1 MGKNNSKVMTLLIS
15 FLLSFL
21 LWGYAISD
29 SDNMT
34 YSRIENIPISASNTG
49 TLDQNDFIV
58 SLSKDK
64 IDSMKVYGKGS
75 LVKSINNQ
83 NIHASVDLKDISAE
97 GTYTLNINIKGIP
110 SDVTIVDQKP
120 NVIKVKVEKKGSK
133 DISIPVIKPIGNVK
147 GGYSVLSLSP
157 ETNNV
162 HISGPSSSVEKVS
175 AIVGNVDVENK
186 NEDFTSDISL
196 YAVDKNNKKISDV
209 ELSPSSTKVS
219 VAIGRI
225 KEVKVNVVSKG
236 KVAEGY
242 KLTDISA
249 NKETVII
256 SGVEEKLE
264 NIDIVNTESI
274 DLSNRKSSFDKNVSL
289 DLPQGV
295 HVVDAK
301 DNIDVSVKIDKLNE
315 KTIYI
320 TSFTFDNLSE
330 GLKAEVIDD
339 KVSVLLSGDNSLL
352 NKISEKNLLGSLDL
366 SGLHEGSHS
375 VAIKIS
381 TQGIPEGV
389 NIRSVSQNNI
399 TVKITKGK

>member
-1 MGKNNSKVMTLLIS
+1 MEKNNSKVMTLLIS
-15 FLLSFL
+15 FLLSVL

-49 TLDQNDFIV
+49 ILDQNDFIV

-75 LVKSINNQ
+75 LVKSLNNQ

-110 SDVTIVDQKP
+110 SDVTIVDQEP

-133 DISIPVIKPIGNVK
+133 DISVPVIKPIGNVK

-157 ETNNV
+157 ETKNV

-196 YAVDKNNKKISDV
+196 YAVDENNKKISDV
-209 ELSPSSTKVS
+209 DLSPSSTNVS
-219 VAIGRI
+219 VSIGRI
-225 KEVKVNVVSKG
+225 KEVKVNVISKG

-274 DLSNRKSSFDKNVSL
+274 DLSDRKSSFDKNVSL

-301 DNIDVSVKIDKLNE
+301 DSIDVSVKIDKLNE

-320 TSFTFDNLSE
+320 TSFTFDNLAE

-352 NKISEKNLLGSLDL
+352 NKISEKNLSGSLDL
-366 SGLHEGSHS
+366 SGLNEGTHS

-399 TVKITKGK
+399 TVKITRGK

>member
-1 MGKNNSKVMTLLIS
+1 MEKNNSKVMTLLIS
-15 FLLSFL
+15 FLLSVL

-49 TLDQNDFIV
+49 ILDQNDFIV

-75 LVKSINNQ
+75 LVKSLNNQ

-110 SDVTIVDQKP
+110 SDVTIVDQEP

-133 DISIPVIKPIGNVK
+133 DISVPVIKPIGNVK

-157 ETNNV
+157 ETKNV

-196 YAVDKNNKKISDV
+196 YAVDENNKKISDV
-209 ELSPSSTKVS
+209 DLFPSSTNVS
-219 VAIGRI
+219 VLIGRI
-225 KEVKVNVVSKG
+225 KEVKVNVISKG

-274 DLSNRKSSFDKNVSL
+274 DLSDRKSSFDKNVSL

-301 DNIDVSVKIDKLNE
+301 DSIDVSVKIDKLNE

-320 TSFTFDNLSE
+320 TSFTFDNLAE

-352 NKISEKNLLGSLDL
+352 NKISEKNLSGSLDL
-366 SGLHEGSHS
+366 SGLNEGTHS

-399 TVKITKGK
+399 TVKITRGK

>member
-1 MGKNNSKVMTLLIS
+1 MEKNNSKVMTLLIS
-15 FLLSFL
+15 FLLSVL

-49 TLDQNDFIV
+49 ILDQNDFIV

-75 LVKSINNQ
+75 LVKSLNNQ

-110 SDVTIVDQKP
+110 SDVTIVDQEP

-133 DISIPVIKPIGNVK
+133 DISVPVIKPIGNVK

-157 ETNNV
+157 ETKNV

-196 YAVDKNNKKISDV
+196 YAVDENNKKISDV
-209 ELSPSSTKVS
+209 DLFPSSTNVS
-219 VAIGRI
+219 VLIGRI
-225 KEVKVNVVSKG
+225 KEVKVNVISKG

-274 DLSNRKSSFDKNVSL
+274 DLSDRKSSFDKNVSL

-301 DNIDVSVKIDKLNE
+301 DSIDVSVKIDKLNE

-320 TSFTFDNLSE
+320 TSFTFDNLAE

-352 NKISEKNLLGSLDL
+352 NKISEKNL
-366 SGLHEGSHS
+366 SG
-375 VAIKIS
+375 IKYLK
-381 TQGIPEGV
+381 
-389 NIRSVSQNNI
+389 
-399 TVKITKGK
+399 KICRVL